1 MEARRPALGVG
12 QTVLESA
19 EAVVAP
25 DEQLRALHQLSDP
38 ALSELGLE
46 ELLDELL
53 DRVRDALSVDT
64 AAILLFDPDT
74 DELVARAARGI
85 EEEVEQGVRVPL
97 GTGFAGRIAAGRL
110 PIFIGDVSHA
120 DVWNPILRQKGIAS
134 LLGVPL
140 IVEGDL
146 IGVLHVGSL
155 TPRTFD
161 QRDLAVLELAAA
173 RAAPGIERARLY
185 SELEREREVAVA
197 LQRNLLPGRLPEVV
211 GVRTAARY
219 LAAKAAVGGD
229 WYDVIE
235 LPRGL
240 LGIAI
245 GDVVGHGV
253 RAAALMGR
261 LRTSL
266 HAYALEGLGPG
277 RTLELVHRFVLSIGE
292 GAMATAA
299 YGVFDPG
306 SGKLRF
312 ATAAHLPPVLISG
325 GRATAIEVTPA
336 APLGAFPYSSYPERE
351 LVLSVGDVLML
362 YTDGLIER
370 RGEQI
375 TDGMRELFRALSG
388 ATSAEGACAQ
398 AMAALV
404 PPEGLD
410 DDLAVV
416 AVESVAAPDELRL
429 ELPATPA
436 VLSRTRHVLRQWLQS
451 KGADEVTVSEAVLAV
466 NEACAN
472 AIEHAYPPGP
482 AAFELSASEAA
493 GELTIVVRD
502 RGQWREPEHPRRGH
516 GSGIIAAA
524 MTDVRI
530 NPNGRWN
537 RGAHAPDAPAAMKIA
552 DLDVAQQGD
561 VVLGRIVGEV
571 DMSNADELRA
581 ALVAAVPVDA
591 RGLVLDL
598 SAVDYLDSAGI
609 RMIYHLSEAV
619 QARRQTLQVVVP
631 EGSMVADVLRLAGV
645 ADYIGA
651 TQTVDAAVAR
661 LQAS

>member
-1 MEARRPALGVG
+1 MEARRLNVGVG
-12 QTVLESA
+12 QTVLESTD
-19 EAVVAP
+19 AVVAP
-25 DEQLRALHQLSDP
+25 AEQLRALHQLSDP

-46 ELLDELL
+46 ELLEELL
-53 DRVRDALSVDT
+53 DRVRDALGVDT
-64 AAILLFDPDT
+64 AAILLYDRDSN
-74 DELVARAARGI
+74 ELVARAARGI

-97 GTGFAGRIAAGRL
+97 GKGFAGRIAAGRV
-110 PIFIGDVSHA
+110 PIFIRDVDHA
-120 DVWNPILRQKGIAS
+120 DISNPILREKRIAS

-161 QRDLAVLELAAA
+161 GRDLAVLELAAA
-173 RAAPGIERARLY
+173 RVAPGIERARLY

-219 LAAKAAVGGD
+219 LPAKAAVGGD

-253 RAAALMGR
+253 KAAALMGR
-261 LRTSL
+261 LRTAL
-266 HAYALEGLGPG
+266 HAYALEGIGPG
-277 RTLELVHRFVLSIGE
+277 RTLELVDRFVMSIGE
-292 GAMATAA
+292 DAMATAA

-306 SGKLRF
+306 SGKLTI
-312 ATAAHLPPVLISG
+312 ATAAHLPPVLISN
-325 GRATAIEVTPA
+325 GRAALVEVTPA

-351 LVLSVGDVLML
+351 LLLSVGDVLML

-370 RGEQI
+370 RNEPL
-375 TDGMRELFRALSG
+375 TDGMNGLLQIVGE
-388 ATSAEGACAQ
+388 ATSAEEACAQ
-398 AMAALV
+398 AMAGLV

-416 AVESVAAPDELRL
+416 AVESVAAPDELQL
-429 ELPATPA
+429 KLPATPA
-436 VLSRTRHVLRQWLQS
+436 VLSRTRHILRRWLQT
-451 KGADEVTVSEAVLAV
+451 KGADDVTVSEVVLAV

-482 AAFELSASEAA
+482 AGFELTAREAA

-502 RGQWREPEHPRRGH
+502 RGRWREPENPGRGH
-516 GSGIIAAA
+516 GSDIIAAA
-524 MTDVRI
+524 MTDVRVTKTDE
-530 NPNGRWN
+530 GTE
-537 RGAHAPDAPAAMKIA
+537 
-552 DLDVAQQGD
+552 
-561 VVLGRIVGEV
+561 VL
-571 DMSNADELRA
+571 MH
-581 ALVAAVPVDA
+581 
-591 RGLVLDL
+591 
-598 SAVDYLDSAGI
+598 
-609 RMIYHLSEAV
+609 RMLPP
-619 QARRQTLQVVVP
+619 R
-631 EGSMVADVLRLAGV
+631 
-645 ADYIGA
+645 
-651 TQTVDAAVAR
+651 
-661 LQAS
+661 

>member
-1 MEARRPALGVG
+1 
-12 QTVLESA
+12 VLEST

-25 DEQLRALHQLSDP
+25 AEQLRALHQLSDP
-38 ALSELGLE
+38 ALSELRLE
-46 ELLDELL
+46 ELLEELL
-53 DRVRDALSVDT
+53 DRVRDALAVDT
-64 AAILLFDPDT
+64 VAILLLDRDAN
-74 DELVARAARGI
+74 ELVARAARGI
-85 EEEVEQGVRVPL
+85 EEEVERGVRVPL
-97 GTGFAGRIAAGRL
+97 GKGFAGRIAAGRL
-110 PIFIGDVSHA
+110 PIFIRDVDHA
-120 DVWNPILRQKGIAS
+120 EISNPILREKGIAS

-161 QRDLAVLELAAA
+161 QRDLAVLEVAAA
-173 RAAPGIERARLY
+173 RAAPGIERARLH

-219 LAAKAAVGGD
+219 LPARAAVGGD

-261 LRTSL
+261 LRTAL
-266 HAYALEGLGPG
+266 HAYALEGIGPG
-277 RTLELVHRFVLSIGE
+277 RTLELVDRFVLSIDE
-292 GAMATAA
+292 DAMATAA

-306 SGKLRF
+306 SGKLTL

-325 GRATAIEVTPA
+325 GRATLVDVRPA
-336 APLGAFPYSSYPERE
+336 APLGAFPYSNYQERE

-370 RGEQI
+370 RNESL
-375 TDGMRELFRALSG
+375 TDGMNELLRIVGG
-388 ATSAEGACAQ
+388 ASSAEQACAH

-410 DDLAVV
+410 DDLAMV
-416 AVESVAAPDELRL
+416 AVESVGAPDELRL
-429 ELPATPA
+429 ELPATPT
-436 VLSRTRHVLRQWLQS
+436 VLSRARNILRQWLQT
-451 KGADEVTVSEAVLAV
+451 KGADEVTVSDVVLAV

-482 AAFELSASEAA
+482 ARFELTASEAA
-493 GELTIVVRD
+493 GQLAITVRD
-502 RGQWREPEHPRRGH
+502 RGRWREPPDPARGH

-530 NPNGRWN
+530 NRTDEGTE
-537 RGAHAPDAPAAMKIA
+537 
-552 DLDVAQQGD
+552 
-561 VVLGRIVGEV
+561 VLMR
-571 DMSNADELRA
+571 RA
-581 ALVAAVPVDA
+581 
-591 RGLVLDL
+591 L
-598 SAVDYLDSAGI
+598 SP
-609 RMIYHLSEAV
+609 R
-619 QARRQTLQVVVP
+619 
-631 EGSMVADVLRLAGV
+631 
-645 ADYIGA
+645 
-651 TQTVDAAVAR
+651 
-661 LQAS
+661 